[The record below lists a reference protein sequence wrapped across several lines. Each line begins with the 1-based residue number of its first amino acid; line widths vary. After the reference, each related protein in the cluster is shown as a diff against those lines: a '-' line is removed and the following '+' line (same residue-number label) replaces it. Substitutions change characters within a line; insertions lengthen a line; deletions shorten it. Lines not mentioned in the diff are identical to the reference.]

1 MMSDFPLTPYTKIY
15 SIQIKDLNVK
25 AKTMKLLKYRAKA
38 SQHWIGFG
46 YNTKDTGSE
55 RRDILD
61 LMKEKT
67 CAKKLQPLHTVGDV
81 KWCSH

>member
-55 RRDILD
+55 RRHTGPHERKD
-61 LMKEKT
+61 LCKET
-67 CAKKLQPLHTVGDV
+67 ATLAHC
-81 KWCSH
+81 W